1 MLDVTVVS
9 IEVNVC
15 SPKYVLAGAQV
26 ARVLGFGKNDTIL
39 STRTH
44 LGHLLNLGDYAI
56 GYDLHEANQ
65 NDIELEKYRSLV
77 PPDTIKIKNSYK
89 EKNQRK
95 HRKPNPPKLKPLEME
110 VDGSK
115 CGADREKVNNEY
127 EEFLRDL
134 VETLSRI
141 TIKITHPLRW
151 HQ

>member
-1 MLDVTVVS
+1 M
-9 IEVNVC
+9 
-15 SPKYVLAGAQV
+15 AGAQV
-26 ARVLGFGKNDTIL
+26 ARVLDFGKNDTIL

-44 LGHLLNLGDYAI
+44 LGHLLILGDYAI

-65 NDIELEKYRSLV
+65 NDIELENYKSLV
-77 PPDTIKIKNSYK
+77 PPDTIKIKKSYK

>member
-1 MLDVTVVS
+1 M
-9 IEVNVC
+9 
-15 SPKYVLAGAQV
+15 
-26 ARVLGFGKNDTIL
+26 
-39 STRTH
+39 
-44 LGHLLNLGDYAI
+44 GDYAI
-56 GYDLHEANQ
+56 GYDLHDANQ
-65 NDIELEKYRSLV
+65 INIELEKYRSFV

-95 HRKPNPPKLKPLEME
+95 HRKPNPSKLKLLDME

-115 CGADREKVNNEY
+115 CGADQEKMNNEY